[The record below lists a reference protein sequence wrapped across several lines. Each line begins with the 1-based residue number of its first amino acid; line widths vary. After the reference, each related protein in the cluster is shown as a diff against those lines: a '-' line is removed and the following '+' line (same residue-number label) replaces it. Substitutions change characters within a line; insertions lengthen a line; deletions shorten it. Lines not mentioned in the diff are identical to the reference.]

1 MEKLMVFIAMYVT
14 PVVGKLWEMIPW
26 RQHHVRFVETL
37 WYLWDS
43 LKVTCDR
50 ITLFLLSWIK
60 RRQRQDLKSI
70 CQESVFYQRY
80 LKVRIT

>member
-26 RQHHVRFVETL
+26 QQRHARFVEIP
-37 WYLWDS
+37 WCLWDS
-43 LKVTCDR
+43 LKVTCDQ